1 MMGDRDQAPTLS
13 TLKAAKR
20 LLAAKKAHASLI
32 DFARLTMPDP
42 ADTDDPDKSLYQAA
56 IHHRAAAEALERV
69 ERGEIRRLIMVWPPR
84 HGKSELATKRFP
96 AWCIGRHPHW
106 QVIQA
111 TYSQEFAEDFGRK
124 VREIIRS
131 DTYRQVFPGLH
142 LKTGSQA
149 ADRLEMEGD
158 GILVFTGIGGAVTGR
173 GADLLIIDDP
183 VKNRE
188 EAESAANRNKI
199 WDWFTSTAFTRLMP
213 GGRVVIIMTRWHE
226 DDLVGRIFNP
236 DFTPADE
243 ADKWMVLELPA
254 IKDGKALWPERYPL
268 SELESI
274 KRVLGPRDWSALYQ
288 GKPTPEDGDYFK
300 KADIMSAAYKTPAEL
315 PRNLVWYGAS
325 DHALKVAQGRDYN
338 VIGCVGVDE
347 NEDIWVPPDIYWGR
361 CETDKQVEEM
371 LAQIR
376 RHKPLNWWSGRDH
389 ITGAIGPYLRKRMA
403 EERLHCW
410 IEELPERGDKRQKA
424 RAAQGMVATRR
435 IHLPEFAPWFP
446 AALSQML
453 KFDGD
458 KHDDFVDFLANA
470 CRGLE
475 RLFGQKVRES
485 KPVREYPPGTIQWI
499 KADAA
504 FRRQAEEL
512 RKARA
517 GF

>member
-1 MMGDRDQAPTLS
+1 MDTLS
-13 TLKAAKR
+13 SPALTLKAAKR
-20 LLAAKKAHASLI
+20 MLAAKKARDSLL
-32 DFARLTMPDP
+32 DFTKLTMPDP
-42 ADTDDPDKSLYQAA
+42 ADMDDPERSLYQAA
-56 IHHRAAAEALERV
+56 IHHRALAEALERV
-69 ERGEIRRLIMVWPPR
+69 ERGDIRRLIISMPPR

-96 AWCIGRHPHW
+96 AWCLGRHPHL
-106 QVIQA
+106 QVIQV

-131 DTYRQVFPGLH
+131 DTYRQVFPGLK

-158 GILVFTGIGGAVTGR
+158 GILVFTGVGGAVTGR

-183 VKNRE
+183 LKNRE
-188 EAESAANRNKI
+188 EAESPATRQKT
-199 WDWFTSTAFTRLMP
+199 WDFFTSTAFTRLMP

-236 DFTPADE
+236 DFMPAEE

-268 SELESI
+268 AELESI
-274 KRVLGPRDWSALYQ
+274 KRTLGPRDWSALYQ
-288 GKPTPEDGDYFK
+288 QKPTPEDGDYFK
-300 KADIMSAAYKTPAEL
+300 KADIMAASYKTPQEM

-325 DHALKVAQGRDYN
+325 DHALKVQQGRDYN
-338 VIGCVGVDE
+338 VIGCLGVDE
-347 NEDIWVPPDIYWGR
+347 NEDIWIPPDVYWGR

-389 ITGAIGPYLRKRMA
+389 ITASIGPYLRKRMA

-410 IEELPERGDKRQKA
+410 IEELPEKGDKRQKA

-446 AALSQML
+446 AALSQLL

-458 KHDDFVDFLANA
+458 KHDDFVDFLANG

-475 RLFGQKVRES
+475 RQFGQKARVVKTQKEHT
-485 KPVREYPPGTIQWI
+485 PGTIGWI
-499 KADAA
+499 MADAA
-504 FRRQAEEL
+504 Y
-512 RKARA
+512 RKREREDTQARA
-517 GF
+517 GY